1 MIELKVGGKYNW
13 KYQPER
19 LMYIGRD
26 GIWHQFAKVQWPLV
40 VWCEVHP
47 DDLYFIEETK
57 EQA

>member
-13 KYQPER
+13 KYQPDR
-19 LMYIGRD
+19 LVYLGRS
-26 GIWHQFAKVQWPLV
+26 GIWYQFSKIGDNRA

-47 DDLYFIEETK
+47 EDIDCIEETK